1 MPELDYMVL
10 ADYVRED
17 TGTIHIMGAGI
28 DTFTVPQVPAAAP
41 VGIALRI
48 TFGRTEEV
56 GGRHLLKLIF
66 QGPDQHLLDIDASF
80 LTPPQPAGVPEHWRT
95 AVGMALRLMLP
106 LPAYGDY
113 SLELVIDDK

>member
-48 TFGRTEEV
+48 TFGRT
-56 GGRHLLKLIF
+56 
-66 QGPDQHLLDIDASF
+66 ASAQAD
-80 LTPPQPAGVPEHWRT
+80 LSGARPAP
-95 AVGMALRLMLP
+95 
-106 LPAYGDY
+106 
-113 SLELVIDDK
+113 S